1 MYIKRFITILVDGLL
16 PPLVL
21 DGGDG
26 QRGSSGRLP
35 HLFRL
40 QILVFHPNVLSQPL
54 LRGCHIVTLVTLGF
68 NSSRVT
74 GSRRYRLLLFLR
86 RVLISSLGISAE
98 SRGAWL
104 LLLDHLVHHCLAPGV
119 QGEGE
124 GGAYGDGEVEDLT
137 LTCQR
142 LAEFQAL
149 GEQGCVNIFLASH
162 NALELEYR
170 MLLYSV
176 SVVCCDSRHLL
187 IVPVCSGC
195 HYHFD
200 HHMSS

>member
-74 GSRRYRLLLFLR
+74 GSLRYGLLLFLR
-86 RVLISSLGISAE
+86 KELLSSLGISAE

-124 GGAYGDGEVEDLT
+124 GRAYGNGEVEDLT
-137 LTCQR
+137 LIGQR
-142 LAEFQAL
+142 LAEL
-149 GEQGCVNIFLASH
+149 NKKLSNI
-162 NALELEYR
+162 
-170 MLLYSV
+170 
-176 SVVCCDSRHLL
+176 HLTADTT
-187 IVPVCSGC
+187 V
-195 HYHFD
+195 YT
-200 HHMSS
+200 

>member
-1 MYIKRFITILVDGLL
+1 MVDGLL
-16 PPLVL
+16 PPLIP
-21 DGGDG
+21 DGGDS
-26 QRGSSGRLP
+26 QRGFSGRLP

-40 QILVFHPNVLSQPL
+40 RFLVFHPNVLSQPL
-54 LRGCHIVTLVTLGF
+54 LRGCHVITLVTLGF

-74 GSRRYRLLLFLR
+74 GSLRYGLLLFLR
-86 RVLISSLGISAE
+86 KELLSSLGISAE

-137 LTCQR
+137 LIGQR

-162 NALELEYR
+162 FGFTSELTK
-170 MLLYSV
+170 LHWSW
-176 SVVCCDSRHLL
+176 SIACC
-187 IVPVCSGC
+187 CC
-195 HYHFD
+195 
-200 HHMSS
+200 